1 MNGKNA
7 HFNLK
12 NEAIYSK
19 VAPNAAEK
27 RPWEGWWAIFQ
38 VFLSYFDDEKWPYRP
53 FIRRE
58 QLTFFALVF
67 LLERMRIR
75 LGFGR
80 SLRLFCAGV
89 LNEENAQSQ
98 SIHKG

>member
-67 LLERMRIR
+67 
-75 LGFGR
+75 
-80 SLRLFCAGV
+80 
-89 LNEENAQSQ
+89 
-98 SIHKG
+98 

>member
-1 MNGKNA
+1 MNGENA

-19 VAPNAAEK
+19 SAPNAAEK
-27 RPWEGWWAIFQ
+27 RPWGSWWAIFR
-38 VFLSYFDDEKWPYRP
+38 VFLSYFDDEKWLYRP

-67 LLERMRIR
+67 
-75 LGFGR
+75 
-80 SLRLFCAGV
+80 
-89 LNEENAQSQ
+89 
-98 SIHKG
+98 